1 MNNELGDQ
9 PIAQQRIIEDLIYEH
24 ARVARDI
31 IQIDTQTWAIHG
43 FIAVDGEVIMAE
55 FNSRNDA
62 EAAIEQLWAGEVP

>member
-1 MNNELGDQ
+1 MNHELGEQ
-9 PIAQQRIIEDLIYEH
+9 SIAQRRIIEDLIYEH

-31 IQIDTQTWAIHG
+31 VQIDAQTWAIHG

-62 EAAIEQLWAGEVP
+62 EAAIEQLWAGEVR